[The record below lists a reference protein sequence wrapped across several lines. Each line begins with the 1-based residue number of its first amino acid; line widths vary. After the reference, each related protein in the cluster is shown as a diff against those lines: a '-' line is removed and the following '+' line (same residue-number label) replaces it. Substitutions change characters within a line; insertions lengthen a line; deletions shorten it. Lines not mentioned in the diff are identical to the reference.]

1 MGSTNYKRK
10 LILMFQAIRKHNSR
24 PETTLKSFI
33 FVRIDKV
40 SRSLQVSGI
49 KKQSSA
55 IKPQRLFF
63 IFSA

>member
-1 MGSTNYKRK
+1 
-10 LILMFQAIRKHNSR
+10 MFQAIRKHNSR